1 VNQAYLGRGE
11 ERRLLRLGKLL
22 GEGAS
27 GKVYAAEGQPGHA
40 AKLYHNSEEA
50 RRYEAKI
57 EAMLAKPPELPPAE
71 HGGAKYPQIAWP
83 TAKLHDRAGCFIGF
97 LMPEVDFARSTS
109 LVNLLQK
116 NSRKLEGISDYYGYR
131 VLVARNLASVFAEL
145 HRAGHHMIDL
155 KPANLR
161 FYPAVSWMAVVDA
174 DGFSIAGSNGRIGA
188 LQLSDE
194 YIAPESWKR
203 KPGELGLG
211 QDLFALAAIIFQLL
225 NNGVHPFAG
234 TVSASA
240 GTDLQTRIVQGHYP
254 YAVAPKPGLMPST
267 ASIHRMFRRATR
279 TMFDAAFLSARRPTA
294 AEWRDHLDQ
303 LVAQLT
309 PCAARPAEHVHF
321 GAGCGFCGHEARVDG
336 VRAAPRRP
344 VAQRRPVMASPPMRT
359 VLPLQHVVARGA
371 PIRRRGRQPA
381 MAGFVLSSS
390 IVAALFAGF
399 VLASDQ
405 IWQQL
410 VVRRASAATL
420 EIPARSFGD
429 RVTPLD
435 VPLDYLILPPPGA
448 EWLAMREGPGERYAV
463 IGGVDP
469 SQELIGTGS
478 GMATDGT
485 RWMLV
490 TLSDGVSGFVP
501 ERSLIERDAVVQP
514 LECPAGKVC
523 VDGAVATTEGM
534 LGSRYR
540 ELLGRSDAAGRAVL
554 EAGQRGWEAERI
566 GCNQR
571 PLPAPCRTEATVRR
585 MNALDAFAI
594 GGRL

>member
-1 VNQAYLGRGE
+1 MNQAYLGRGE
-11 ERRLLRLGKLL
+11 ERRLLRLGRPL

-27 GKVYAAEGQPGHA
+27 GKVYALDGRPGHA
-40 AKLYHNSEEA
+40 AKLYHDAEEA

-57 EAMLAKPPELPPAE
+57 DAMLTKPPELPPAE
-71 HGGAKYPQIAWP
+71 HGGAIYPQIAWP

-234 TVSASA
+234 TVSGSA

-254 YAVAPKPGLMPST
+254 YAAAPKPGLTPST

-279 TMFDAAFLSARRPTA
+279 AMFDAAFLSAQRPSA
-294 AEWRDHLDQ
+294 ADWRNHLDQ

-344 VAQRRPVMASPPMRT
+344 VAPRRAATAQLPTRV

-371 PIRRRGRQPA
+371 PMRRRRQPA

-390 IVAALFAGF
+390 IAAALFAGF
-399 VLASDQ
+399 AIASDQ
-405 IWQQL
+405 IWEQWL
-410 VVRRASAATL
+410 LRRASAATL
-420 EIPARSFGD
+420 EIPAPSFGG

-435 VPLDYLILPPPGA
+435 APLDYLILPPPGA
-448 EWLAMREGPGERYAV
+448 ERLAVREGPGEGYAM
-463 IGGVDP
+463 IGELDA
-469 SQELIGTGS
+469 SQELLGTGS
-478 GMATDGT
+478 GMASDGT

-490 TLSDGVSGFVP
+490 TLADGVSGFVP
-501 ERSLIERDAVVQP
+501 ERSLIERGAVVRP
-514 LECPAGKVC
+514 LACPAGKVC
-523 VDGAVATTEGM
+523 LDGAVVATEAM

-540 ELLGRSDAAGRAVL
+540 ELLGRSNPERRRTL
-554 EAGQRGWEAERI
+554 EAGQRVWESARRA
-566 GCNQR
+566 CNDVAV
-571 PLPAPCRTEATVRR
+571 PASCRVEAGVARLS
-585 MNALDAFAI
+585 ALDDLAI
-594 GGRL
+594 GGGG